1 MTKSD
6 SSGLFNRRENSLNIG
21 IGGIS
26 YKPNVSPLITRAS
39 LHSMHISNPSYS
51 CLLYFTFLT

>member
-6 SSGLFNRRENSLNIG
+6 SSGLFNKRENSLDIG

-39 LHSMHISNPSYS
+39 LYTKLISIPNYF
-51 CLLYFTFLT
+51 CLLYSDFLT